1 MTLDPDAQA
10 FADRLR
16 QIERLL
22 RDNGCAS
29 WAADVGG
36 CANRV
41 ERRDAYGARR
51 FLSLLGGMGSLND
64 VVLSRDGTPLRDE
77 NDQLH
82 ALIDQASTLGW
93 TVWRDA
99 DAAQPEPTVTPT
111 EAPAPVKPT
120 APPSAAPYLLMG
132 LAAPLTFAA
141 LMIFRMAFLPGRHG
155 PAPLPLS
162 PGHPLAVICLVMGA
176 TALALWIGA
185 GVLLR
190 RSRR

>member
-22 RDNGCAS
+22 RDNGCAG

-36 CANRV
+36 CAARV
-41 ERRDAYGARR
+41 ERRDAYGVRR

-64 VVLSRDGTPLRDE
+64 LVLSRDGTPLRDE
-77 NDQLH
+77 NDRLR
-82 ALIDQASTLGW
+82 ALIDEASTIGW
-93 TVWRDA
+93 TLWREPEP
-99 DAAQPEPTVTPT
+99 AQPEPAAAPT
-111 EAPAPVKPT
+111 EAAAPVKPT

-141 LMIFRMAFLPGRHG
+141 AMIFRMAFLPARDR
-155 PAPLPLS
+155 PAPLAFS
-162 PGHPLAVICLVMGA
+162 PGHPLAVICLVMA
-176 TALALWIGA
+176 AAALALWIA
-185 GVLLR
+185 AWVLLR